1 MGVGV
6 VEAQGGV
13 EADADPDTV
22 PHPGHLSHLQAI
34 KFRILNP
41 LKNIIIRKILKNF
54 EVTL

>member
-22 PHPGHLSHLQAI
+22 PHPGHLANLQALKLRRLNLLKKI
-34 KFRILNP
+34 RIGKT
-41 LKNIIIRKILKNF
+41 LKTLKS
-54 EVTL
+54 L